1 MKTDERKKIKSD
13 AKSKASEVL
22 AQKDEAAMLAK
33 TEELFNDVLIELAE
47 AKAEKD
53 KSVEDNTKLAEDLE
67 NLKSEKDELA
77 TQKADF
83 EAKAV
88 ELQQKLEEADKK
100 IKELEGQLESVKQ
113 EAALQARVAE
123 LEEAGLLS
131 AGKAADKQKSRIKA
145 MDDEAFAE
153 YKSELLELKE
163 TWVKKEEE
171 AKSNDK
177 PKEEKK
183 EDPKGKK
190 AAPKKEEEEE
200 ADEDEDLTAAAAL
213 AELAELENIDDETKI
228 SAAQLLKIKKAAAAL
243 NVASLSMQAEIDD
256 DEAPI
261 GVDPGLLKEYD
272 DMWSEDGGK

>member
-47 AKAEKD
+47 AKSEKD
-53 KSVEDNTKLAEDLE
+53 KSVEDNTKLTEDLE
-67 NLKSEKDELA
+67 TLKSEKDELV
-77 TQKADF
+77 TQKA
-83 EAKAV
+83 ELETKAV
-88 ELQQKLEEADKK
+88 ELQQKLDEADKK
-100 IKELEGQLESVKQ
+100 LKDLEGKVESMKQ

-145 MDDEAFAE
+145 MDDEAFTE

-163 TWVKKEEE
+163 SWAATTKKEEEE
-171 AKSNDK
+171 AKSKDK
-177 PKEEKK
+177 PEEKK
-183 EDPKGKK
+183 DKKK
-190 AAPKKEEEEE
+190 AAPKKEEEDE

-213 AELAELENIDDETKI
+213 AELAELEDIDDETKI
-228 SAAQLLKIKKAAAAL
+228 SATQLLKLKKAAAAL
-243 NVASLSMQAEIDD
+243 NVASLAAQDGDD
-256 DEAPI
+256 TLL
-261 GVDPGLLKEYD
+261 GVDEDMLKEYD
-272 DMWSEDGGK
+272 GMWADEDGGK

>member
-53 KSVEDNTKLAEDLE
+53 KSVEDNSKLAEDLE
-67 NLKSEKDELA
+67 NLKSEKDELV
-77 TQKADF
+77 TQKTEL
-83 EAKAV
+83 EAKAE
-88 ELQQKLEEADKK
+88 ELQQKLDKAEEK
-100 IKELEGQLESVKQ
+100 ITDLEAKFESMKQ

-131 AGKAADKQKSRIKA
+131 AGKAADKQKTRVKA

-163 TWVKKEEE
+163 TWATKDEE
-171 AKSNDK
+171 AKSKDK

-183 EDPKGKK
+183 ETPKGK

-200 ADEDEDLTAAAAL
+200 DADEDEDLTAAAAL
-213 AELAELENIDDETKI
+213 AELAELEDIDETKI
-228 SAAQLLKIKKAAAAL
+228 SAAQLLKFKRAAAAL
-243 NVASLSMQAEIDD
+243 NVASLAVAGFEGD
-256 DEAPI
+256 DELI
-261 GVDPGLLKEYD
+261 GVDKGLLKEYD
-272 DMWSEDGGK
+272 DMWAEDGGK

>member
-22 AQKDEAAMLAK
+22 AQKDEVTMMAK
-33 TEELFNDVLIELAE
+33 TEELFNDVLTELAE
-47 AKAEKD
+47 VKAEKD
-53 KSVEDNTKLAEDLE
+53 KSVEDNTKLTEDLE

-77 TQKADF
+77 TQKAEL
-83 EAKAV
+83 EAKAE
-88 ELQQKLEEADKK
+88 ELQQKLEAADER
-100 IKELEGQLESVKQ
+100 IKELEGHLESVKQ

-153 YKSELLELKE
+153 YKSELLELRAS
-163 TWVKKEEE
+163 WVKKEEE
-171 AKSNDK
+171 AKTSDK

-183 EDPKGKK
+183 ETPKGK
-190 AAPKKEEEEE
+190 ATPKKEEEEEE

-213 AELAELENIDDETKI
+213 AELAELDIDENKI
-228 SAAQLLKIKKAAAAL
+228 SASQLIRIKKAAAAL
-243 NVASLSMQAEIDD
+243 NVASFGLQGSDD
-256 DEAPI
+256 DEELL
-261 GVDPGLLKEYD
+261 GVDKEMLKSYEG
-272 DMWSEDGGK
+272 MWSDEDGGK

>member
-33 TEELFNDVLIELAE
+33 TEELFNDVLIELAD

-67 NLKSEKDELA
+67 NLKSEKDELV
-77 TQKADF
+77 TQRAEL
-83 EAKAV
+83 EAKAE
-88 ELQQKLEEADKK
+88 ELQQKLDKAEEK
-100 IKELEGQLESVKQ
+100 ITDLEAKFESMRQ
-113 EAALQARVAE
+113 EAALQSRVVE

-163 TWVKKEEE
+163 TWVQKEEE
-171 AKSNDK
+171 AKSKDK
-177 PKEEKK
+177 PKEEK
-183 EDPKGKK
+183 ETPKGK
-190 AAPKKEEEEE
+190 AAPKKVETEEE

-243 NVASLSMQAEIDD
+243 NVASLSMGGDVGD
-256 DEAPI
+256 DEVLL
-261 GVDPGLLKEYD
+261 GVDPDLKKEYD
-272 DMWSEDGGK
+272 DMWAEDGGK